1 MFGMS
6 PWHLAILVVVALFVF
21 GPERLP
27 SMIKDLGKALRQVR
41 AQAQAMQED
50 IKAELGPEVG
60 DLDLRSLHPRAFVE
74 KHLFGEDEDPLGLK
88 GLRDDANKLVS
99 FDKDLGDDLEID
111 PGNETGDWGGAPD
124 GMPEPVAAPIE
135 PAPIEMSKNAGTSA
149 LARSVEPPRGAS
161 VRYDL
166 DAT

>member
-6 PWHLAILVVVALFVF
+6 PWHVAILVVVALFVF

-41 AQAQAMQED
+41 AQAQSMQED

-60 DLDLRSLHPRAFVE
+60 DLDLRSLHPRTFVE
-74 KHLFGEDEDPLGLK
+74 KHLLGEDEDPLGLN
-88 GLRDDANKLVS
+88 GLRKDAEALLSGSDPDDA
-99 FDKDLGDDLEID
+99 IPD
-111 PGNETGDWGGAPD
+111 PTAAAP
-124 GMPEPVAAPIE
+124 ERPVAMTKPAGSTPGSTAP
-135 PAPIEMSKNAGTSA
+135 PAP
-149 LARSVEPPRGAS
+149 ARRIQAPRTPIAESPP
-161 VRYDL
+161 VRYDA